1 MPAALELQE
10 ELSGKL
16 RVLLI
21 EGNHTIQ
28 DVADVAREQSWP
40 TTTALWTVGKHFKT
54 RKTSV
59 PNYLLLSP
67 EGEVVQEGDPLED
80 LAEIQAYARRFR

>member
-1 MPAALELQE
+1 
-10 ELSGKL
+10 
-16 RVLLI
+16 
-21 EGNHTIQ
+21 
-28 DVADVAREQSWP
+28 
-40 TTTALWTVGKHFKT
+40 VGKHFKT